1 MGKQIERALRVIA
14 LLCGVTAGILLA
26 QTTGTNAAGKMS
38 SQQMM
43 EKMNHMS
50 TAEKAAMF
58 DNMSNSE
65 KMHAMNMAGHDMSKM
80 SHKEKVDMMDK
91 LTPGQK
97 AEMFD
102 KMPMDTKMSTM
113 RMSMKEHGANR
124 TGK

>member
-1 MGKQIERALRVIA
+1 MYKPIQRALKVIA
-14 LLCGVTAGILLA
+14 LLCGVTVGLLLA
-26 QTTGTNAAGKMS
+26 QTTGTSAAGKMS

-58 DNMSNSE
+58 DNVSNSE
-65 KMHAMNMAGHDMSKM
+65 KMHAMKMAGHDMSQM
-80 SHKEKVDMMDK
+80 SHKEKMDMMDK
-91 LTPGQK
+91 LTSGQK

>member
-1 MGKQIERALRVIA
+1 MCKQIQRALTLIA
-14 LLCGVTAGILLA
+14 LLCGVTAGTVFA

-58 DNMSNSE
+58 DSMSNSE

-80 SHKEKVDMMDK
+80 SHKEKMDMMDK

>member
-1 MGKQIERALRVIA
+1 MYKPIQRPLTVIA
-14 LLCGVTAGILLA
+14 LLCGVTAGVLLA
-26 QTTGTNAAGKMS
+26 QTAGTNAAGKMS
-38 SQQMM
+38 GQQMM
-43 EKMNHMS
+43 EKMNRMS
-50 TAEKAAMF
+50 TAEKAGMF
-58 DNMSNSE
+58 DNMSNSD

-80 SHKEKVDMMDK
+80 SHKEKLDMMDK
-91 LTPGQK
+91 LTSGQK

>member
-1 MGKQIERALRVIA
+1 LTVIA
-14 LLCGVTAGILLA
+14 LLCAVTASVLLA

-50 TAEKAAMF
+50 TTEKAAMF
-58 DNMSNSE
+58 DNMSNNE
-65 KMHAMNMAGHDMSKM
+65 KMHAMNMAGHDMTKM
-80 SHKEKVDMMDK
+80 SHKEKMDMMDK

-124 TGK
+124 TRK

>member
-1 MGKQIERALRVIA
+1 MCNQIQRAFTVIA
-14 LLCGVTAGILLA
+14 LLCGVTAGLLLA
-26 QTTGTNAAGKMS
+26 QTTATNAAGKMS

-50 TAEKAAMF
+50 TTEKAAMF

-65 KMHAMNMAGHDMSKM
+65 KMHAMKMAGHDMSQM
-80 SHKEKVDMMDK
+80 SHKEKMDMMDK
-91 LTPGQK
+91 LTSGQK

>member
-1 MGKQIERALRVIA
+1 MCKQIQRALTVIA
-14 LLCGVTAGILLA
+14 LLCGVPAGILLA
-26 QTTGTNAAGKMS
+26 QTAGTNATGKMS

-58 DNMSNSE
+58 DKMSNSE
-65 KMHAMNMAGHDMSKM
+65 KMHAMSMAGHDMSKM
-80 SHKEKVDMMDK
+80 SHKEKMDMMDK
-91 LTPGQK
+91 MTHVQK

-102 KMPMDTKMSTM
+102 KMPMDTKMATM
-113 RMSMKEHGANR
+113 RTSMKEHGADR